1 MVTGQPGSMRIA
13 AVDDPFAG
21 VDFSY
26 LERFRIHNGIMF
38 FKVYR
43 PILRRRLA
51 KAEALSRRG
60 QAPVFDDRP
69 DGTFRMVKLQGKSAD

>member
-1 MVTGQPGSMRIA
+1 VSERIIYTSL
-13 AVDDPFAG
+13 DLRERLRFNR
-21 VDFSY
+21 FSY

-60 QAPVFDDRP
+60 QAPVFDDKA